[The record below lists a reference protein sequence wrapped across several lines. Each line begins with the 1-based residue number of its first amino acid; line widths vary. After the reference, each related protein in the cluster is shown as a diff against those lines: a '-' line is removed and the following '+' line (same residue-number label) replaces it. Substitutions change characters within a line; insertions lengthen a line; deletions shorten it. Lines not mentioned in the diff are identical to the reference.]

1 MISFISDTLL
11 REGPSCKYMLKHDIK
26 YYFRQFTKTLS
37 ILFPV
42 KYNTHRLGNA

>member
-11 REGPSCKYMLKHDIK
+11 REGPSCKYMLKHDI
-26 YYFRQFTKTLS
+26 RQFTKTLS